1 MTSHHQQIKM
11 ICHFKNRAEKHI
23 KKDNKSHIFKHLHS
37 CFDSHNS
44 LSFII
49 IDKANSKLHLK
60 IKEVLHI
67 NQRKPNINTQKPF
80 GLFFAFLFHLSF
92 LLYPILNINIFY
104 CFNYTLLLLHLI
116 ITHLANTFRNKYV
129 IFMS

>member
-11 ICHFKNRAEKHI
+11 ICHFKTRAEEHI

-44 LSFII
+44 LSSII
-49 IDKANSKLHLK
+49 IGKANSKFHSK

-67 NQRKPNINTQKPF
+67 NQRKPNINTLQNHL
-80 GLFFAFLFHLSF
+80 GFFCLSLSSIIF
-92 LLYPILNINIFY
+92 TISNIDY
-104 CFNYTLLLLHLI
+104 QHLLL
-116 ITHLANTFRNKYV
+116 F
-129 IFMS
+129 

>member
-11 ICHFKNRAEKHI
+11 IYHFKTRAEKHI

-49 IDKANSKLHLK
+49 IDKPNSKFHLK

-67 NQRKPNINTQKPF
+67 NQRKPNINTQKTIWF
-80 GLFFAFLFHLSF
+80 VFCLSLSSIIF
-92 LLYPILNINIFY
+92 TISNINY
-104 CFNYTLLLLHLI
+104 QNLLL
-116 ITHLANTFRNKYV
+116 F
-129 IFMS
+129 